1 MADLNLSFA
10 LRLIDEATAPLRQAV
25 AEARGSAEQLAP
37 AAEGIEASAAAAA
50 EVAEGAQAFAQV
62 AEAQA
67 EATAEVEKAVED
79 AAAAAE
85 QLAESTD
92 GAAEATEKA
101 SEAAKRHG
109 DETRKATRAQ
119 REAAKA
125 AKEHREFLR
134 ELASAARQA
143 RQGTLSL
150 GQAFDLADQAGKKYF
165 DSAAK
170 LTQAAAPL
178 KETSRAI
185 LGSVKAA
192 VDAAGGFEAAIA
204 RAGAAARAT
213 DGELAALRAAAYEVG
228 SSATHG
234 AQGAAESLAALG
246 GVGLDA
252 RKQILALSDAL
263 KVAEVT
269 GLGAAEAGEGFA
281 RIIRGFKVHTSQYG
295 ALADII
301 TSATD
306 SKQALDALGAS
317 AAAAQMSG
325 FGLGAAASMFEGL
338 KAGGMGA
345 DAGGGMQQV
354 FEALARQNTQ
364 QLLQGAGIKLVD
376 AEGSRRAMGEI
387 LTDLDQRLDGL
398 DAGRRAEALDRAF
411 GGGSKAVEMALK
423 NLDAIRA
430 REAEL
435 ADPKL
440 LESASD
446 KKRATLL
453 GYSQLADSVASSF
466 DGLKSSVG
474 DALLPLATSAAEALK
489 SAIDATSEFI
499 REHPTMTKMVAGA
512 TVAFG
517 GLIGMLGG
525 VMSLFAAVASARGVI
540 KVVGVLGR
548 LAGVTK
554 IATGAGK
561 ALSVAA
567 GGIKTALAAALSPAG
582 LLVAAILGLAYAIAV
597 VVKNW
602 DHYSVV
608 WKGYLQ
614 GMLGVS
620 QTIATK
626 IIETFR
632 PALEFFGMDVEGRLA
647 TIRELAAENLQAG
660 MDAADLDARD
670 GGLKLWKPSNLF
682 GDKVALPS
690 ESIAGS
696 LTKPSGSAQ
705 AASGRIQL
713 SVDVSGTTP
722 RVTVKS
728 NEPGIEISPRAGTL
742 LVGAP

>member
-1 MADLNLSFA
+1 MSADLNLSFA
-10 LRLIDEATAPLRQAV
+10 LRLIDEATAPLREAV

-50 EVAEGAQAFAQV
+50 EVAEGAQAFAEI
-62 AEAQA
+62 ADAQA
-67 EATAEVEKAVED
+67 EATAEVAEAVED

-85 QLAESTD
+85 QLAEWTRESADEAD
-92 GAAEATEKA
+92 GAAKAT
-101 SEAAKRHG
+101 KRLG
-109 DETRKATRAQ
+109 EETRKTTRAQ

-125 AKEHREFLR
+125 AQEHREFLR
-134 ELASAARQA
+134 ELASGARQA

-150 GQAFDLADQAGKKYF
+150 GKAFDLADKAGKKHF

-192 VDAAGGFEAAIA
+192 VDAAGGFDAVI
-204 RAGAAARAT
+204 RSAGSAVRAT
-213 DGELAALRAAAYEVG
+213 DGEVAALRAAAYEVG
-228 SSATHG
+228 SSAAHG
-234 AQGAAESLAALG
+234 AQGAAEALAALG

-252 RKQILALSDAL
+252 RKQILALADAL

-269 GLGAAEAGEGFA
+269 GLGAAEAGDGFA
-281 RIIRGFKVHTSQYG
+281 AIIRGF
-295 ALADII
+295 I
-301 TSATD
+301 TSATN
-306 SKQALDALGAS
+306 SKQALDALSAS
-317 AAAAQMSG
+317 AEAAQLSG

-338 KAGGMGA
+338 AAGGKGA
-345 DAGGGMQQV
+345 GAGGGMQQV
-354 FEALARQNTQ
+354 FEALARQKTQ
-364 QLLQGAGIKLVD
+364 RLLQGAGIKLVD
-376 AEGSRRAMGEI
+376 AEGSRRALGEI
-387 LTDLDQRLDGL
+387 LADLDQRLDGL

-411 GGGSKAVEMALK
+411 GEGAKAVEMALQ

-632 PALEFFGMDVEGRLA
+632 PALEFFGMDVDGRLA

-660 MDAADLDARD
+660 MDAADLDAKD
-670 GGLKLWKPSNLF
+670 GGWKLWKPSNLF
-682 GDKVALPS
+682 GDKVPLPS
-690 ESIAGS
+690 EPAPAAGAGRS
-696 LTKPSGSAQ
+696 R
-705 AASGRIQL
+705 AAEGATGRIQL